1 MAQVEVSHIRAAKER
16 LEQIWPGNCRPALAL
31 EVAQI
36 MADAEQRGRE
46 AGRAEERADVIAT
59 IERCRSI
66 VTAAGLGRPGPLMQ
80 GRALALNELHGII
93 GSGVHVG
100 TARQQGGG

>member
-1 MAQVEVSHIRAAKER
+1 MAKVEVSHIRAAKER

-46 AGRAEERADVIAT
+46 AGKVEVHALLCLLADAADPDRSEFRITREAAEDKHPFAMLLVQRFANKLRGD
-59 IERCRSI
+59 
-66 VTAAGLGRPGPLMQ
+66 GRG
-80 GRALALNELHGII
+80 E
-93 GSGVHVG
+93 
-100 TARQQGGG
+100 GG